1 MIDKNQNITKEDNKK
16 KSSLKWR
23 LTLLS
28 LFLIL
33 IIFLSYI
40 AYNYAKLPDVAT
52 IRNKNFQSLIHIQ
65 DNQEDLIKTIGNQ
78 DSNYIIYDDLPNHLI
93 NAVLAI
99 EDRKFFNHF
108 GIDFFSIAR
117 AVLKNIKSARY
128 AEGASTITQQ
138 LAKLY
143 FLSSKKTLK
152 RKFTEML
159 LAIKLERYFSKEEIL
174 ELYLNKAYFGSGNYG
189 INSAAQD
196 YFSKKINQLNIH
208 EAALLAGLLKAPS
221 KFSPKTNPLLSE
233 QRTNIVLSAMVEAG
247 FISEEEYVISQYQ
260 DNAFNANFAKND
272 NFKYFTDY
280 AIKIAADKIEI
291 FPFDV
296 KLHTSFDKRINE
308 IANNVISNY
317 YKKHSE
323 RLNDT
328 QISVI
333 IMRNDGAIVTMLG
346 GKNYKESQFNRA
358 VYAKRQPG
366 SAFKI
371 FPYIVALD
379 NGYKADYKIIDE
391 EIEIEGWI
399 PKNYDSIYRGEITLR
414 EAFVRSV
421 NSVAAKLTYELGIDK
436 VINMAHKIGIDSDIP
451 NLPSIALGS
460 NEVNLLEMVK
470 SYAVIAN
477 GGYAVEP
484 YLLYKVSDN
493 FGNIFYEYIDDKNDK
508 IIKKR
513 TIEEIKNLLN
523 GVVIWGTGKNA
534 YNSEIDLWGKT
545 GTSQNYRDA
554 WFIGFS
560 RDLTI
565 GIWIGNDANK
575 PLNNITGGAF
585 PALIFGEIM
594 EKIYK

>member
-16 KSSLKWR
+16 KPSLKWR

-280 AIKIAADKIEI
+280 ALKIAADKIEI

-323 RLNDT
+323 RLNGT

-333 IMRNDGAIVTMLG
+333 IMRNNGAIVTMLG

-575 PLNNITGGAF
+575 PLNNITGGGF

>member
-40 AYNYAKLPDVAT
+40 AYNYVKLPDVAT

-152 RKFTEML
+152 RKFTEIL

-221 KFSPKTNPLLSE
+221 KFSPKTNPSLSE
-233 QRTNIVLSAMVEAG
+233 ERTNIVLSAMVEAG

-333 IMRNDGAIVTMLG
+333 IMRNDGAILTMLG

-436 VINMAHKIGIDSDIP
+436 VINMANKIGIDSEIP

-575 PLNNITGGAF
+575 PLNNITGGGF

>member
-1 MIDKNQNITKEDNKK
+1 MINKNQNITKEDSKK
-16 KSSLKWR
+16 KPSLKWR

-33 IIFLSYI
+33 IIFIAYI

-93 NAVLAI
+93 NAVIAI

-152 RKFTEML
+152 RKFTEIL

-233 QRTNIVLSAMVEAG
+233 QRTNIVLSAMVDAG

-260 DNAFNANFAKND
+260 DNAFDANFSKND

-280 AIKIAADKIEI
+280 ALKIATDKIEI

-296 KLHTSFDKRINE
+296 KLNTSFDKRINE
-308 IANNVISNY
+308 IANKVISNY
-317 YKKHSE
+317 YKKHSKL
-323 RLNDT
+323 LNDT

-333 IMRNDGAIVTMLG
+333 IMRNDGAILTMIG

-358 VYAKRQPG
+358 IYAKRQPG

-371 FPYIVALD
+371 FPYIVALN

-436 VINMAHKIGIDSDIP
+436 VINMAHKIGIDSEIP

-575 PLNNITGGAF
+575 PLNNITGGGF

>member
-33 IIFLSYI
+33 IIFVTYI
-40 AYNYAKLPDVAT
+40 VYNYAKLPDVAT

-93 NAVLAI
+93 NAVIAI

-108 GIDFFSIAR
+108 GIDFFSIVR
-117 AVLKNIKSARY
+117 AVIKNIKSARY

-152 RKFTEML
+152 RKFTEIL

-233 QRTNIVLSAMVEAG
+233 ERTNIVLSAMVEAG

-260 DNAFNANFAKND
+260 DNAFDANFSKND

-280 AIKIAADKIEI
+280 ALKIAADKIEI

-308 IANNVISNY
+308 ISNKVISNY
-317 YKKHSE
+317 YKKYSE
-323 RLNDT
+323 SLNDT

-333 IMRNDGAIVTMLG
+333 IMRNDGAILTMLG

-358 VYAKRQPG
+358 IYAKRQPG

-391 EIEIEGWI
+391 EVEIEGWI

-421 NSVAAKLTYELGIDK
+421 NSVAAKLTYELGIAK
-436 VINMAHKIGIDSDIP
+436 VINMAHKIGIESEIP

-477 GGYAVEP
+477 GGYAVKP

-560 RDLTI
+560 RDVTI

-575 PLNNITGGAF
+575 PLNNITGGGF
-585 PALIFGEIM
+585 PALIFKEIM
-594 EKIYK
+594 EEIYK

>member
-16 KSSLKWR
+16 TSSLKWR

-33 IIFLSYI
+33 IIFVTYI
-40 AYNYAKLPDVAT
+40 AYNYAKLPDVVT

-108 GIDFFSIAR
+108 GIDFFSIIR
-117 AVLKNIKSARY
+117 AVIKNIKSARY

-152 RKFTEML
+152 RKFTEIL

-233 QRTNIVLSAMVEAG
+233 ERTNIVLSAMVEAG

-260 DNAFNANFAKND
+260 DNAFDANFSKND

-280 AIKIAADKIEI
+280 ALKIAADKIEI

-317 YKKHSE
+317 YKKYSE

-333 IMRNDGAIVTMLG
+333 IMRNDGAILTMLG

-358 VYAKRQPG
+358 IYAKRQPG
-366 SAFKI
+366 SSFKI

-421 NSVAAKLTYELGIDK
+421 NSVAAKLTYELGIAK
-436 VINMAHKIGIDSDIP
+436 VINMAHKIGIESEIP

-477 GGYAVEP
+477 GGYAVKP

-560 RDLTI
+560 RDVTI

>member
-16 KSSLKWR
+16 TSSLKWR

-33 IIFLSYI
+33 IIFVTYI
-40 AYNYAKLPDVAT
+40 AYNYAKLPDVVT

-108 GIDFFSIAR
+108 GIDFFSIIR
-117 AVLKNIKSARY
+117 AVIKNIKSARY

-152 RKFTEML
+152 RKFTEIL

-233 QRTNIVLSAMVEAG
+233 ERTNIVLSAMVEAG

-260 DNAFNANFAKND
+260 DNAFDANFSKND

-280 AIKIAADKIEI
+280 ALKIAADKIEI

-317 YKKHSE
+317 YKKYSE
-323 RLNDT
+323 SLNDT

-333 IMRNDGAIVTMLG
+333 IMRNDGAILTMLG

-358 VYAKRQPG
+358 IYAKRQPG
-366 SAFKI
+366 SSFKI

-421 NSVAAKLTYELGIDK
+421 NSVAAKLTYELGIAK
-436 VINMAHKIGIDSDIP
+436 VINMAHKIGIESEIP

-477 GGYAVEP
+477 GGYAVKP

-560 RDLTI
+560 RDVTI

-575 PLNNITGGAF
+575 PLNNITGGGF

-594 EKIYK
+594 EEIYK

>member
-1 MIDKNQNITKEDNKK
+1 
-16 KSSLKWR
+16 
-23 LTLLS
+23 
-28 LFLIL
+28 
-33 IIFLSYI
+33 
-40 AYNYAKLPDVAT
+40 
-52 IRNKNFQSLIHIQ
+52 
-65 DNQEDLIKTIGNQ
+65 
-78 DSNYIIYDDLPNHLI
+78 
-93 NAVLAI
+93 
-99 EDRKFFNHF
+99 
-108 GIDFFSIAR
+108 
-117 AVLKNIKSARY
+117 
-128 AEGASTITQQ
+128 
-138 LAKLY
+138 
-143 FLSSKKTLK
+143 
-152 RKFTEML
+152 ML

-174 ELYLNKAYFGSGNYG
+174 ELYLNKAYLGSGNYG

-221 KFSPKTNPLLSE
+221 KFSPKTNPSLSE
-233 QRTNIVLSAMVEAG
+233 ERTNIVLSAMVEAG

-333 IMRNDGAIVTMLG
+333 IMRNDGAILTMLG

-436 VINMAHKIGIDSDIP
+436 VINMANKIGIDSEIP

-575 PLNNITGGAF
+575 PLNNITGGGF

>member
-16 KSSLKWR
+16 KPSLKWR

-280 AIKIAADKIEI
+280 ALKIAADKIEI

-323 RLNDT
+323 RLNGT

-333 IMRNDGAIVTMLG
+333 IMRNNGAIVTMLG